1 MAKIDHLIA
10 NVKVTVLKAKNNLSL
25 LLRRAEAGE
34 LVYIQ
39 RGRKGTRF
47 RIVPE
52 REPSKR
58 SLEADPLWKGKI
70 AYQDEAIWESEWQE
84 EDA

>member
-1 MAKIDHLIA
+1 ME
-10 NVKVTVLKAKNNLSL
+10 VTVLKAKNNLSL

-34 LVYIQ
+34 PVYIQ
-39 RGRKGTRF
+39 RGRKGMRF

-52 REPSKR
+52 RSQPKR

-70 AYQDEAIWESEWQE
+70 AYEDEAIWESEWRD

>member
-1 MAKIDHLIA
+1 MEM
-10 NVKVTVLKAKNNLSL
+10 TVHKAKSNLSS

-34 LVYIQ
+34 FVYIQ
-39 RGRKGTRF
+39 RGREGTRF

-52 REPSKR
+52 RNQPKR
-58 SLEADPLWKGKI
+58 PLEADPLWKGKV

-84 EDA
+84 EEDS